1 MPNADSPSVIM
12 VALPAKV
19 KDFLAR
25 PEPVKMLVTS
35 DTTGQPRGIVCGSIF
50 VPDDETLAVG
60 EVFMNV
66 TKRNL
71 ETNPKAAVTVAFGG
85 EAYNISVSVKE
96 RLEDGDLLNVLNEK
110 LSKINLHARAVWTFK
125 VEAVFDEG
133 INPNAGK
140 LIS

>member
-1 MPNADSPSVIM
+1 MTV
-12 VALPAKV
+12 LPAKV
-19 KDFLAR
+19 KDFLSR
-25 PEPVKMLVTS
+25 PEPVKMLVTA
-35 DTTGQPRGIVCGSIF
+35 DTSGQPRGIVCGSIF
-50 VPDDETLAVG
+50 VADDETLAIG

-85 EAYNISVSVKE
+85 EAYNINVSVVARYDE
-96 RLEDGDLLNVLNEK
+96 GDLLNVINEK
-110 LSKINLHARAVWTFK
+110 LSKVNLRARAVWTFR
-125 VEAVFDEG
+125 VESVYDEG